1 MGLSAFVF
9 LYRYIKFK
17 GYQGLDEYLSLG
29 MTGGGGGEA
38 LVMVMGIR
46 DIELGHG

>member
-1 MGLSAFVF
+1 MFFIDMWVCLHLFFS
-9 LYRYIKFK
+9 K

-38 LVMVMGIR
+38 LVMGIR